1 MYGISPAL
9 TASLGVGVGGIVLIG
24 TVIGKMLKKHSIQAN
39 LESSACQNHSY
50 ESLSNIKTVR
60 AFSAEDNHLEAYDK
74 LGERATVSARKLG
87 YGIGIFQ
94 GLTNLALNGLVGGTV
109 ILGGSMVGSNQ
120 LSGGDLMAFLA
131 AVQMLQKSLATVSQ
145 MLTVYMKMKIAGD
158 QVFQFIS
165 LEPGRTVAEQDGRRI
180 PHYKLI
186 GNVSFDDVDFR
197 LGTLKRKK
205 YFHIIF
211 SYATR
216 PDDPVLK
223 KFNLQMSSHKVI
235 ALVGASGNGKST
247 IASLLARMYDPSAGK
262 ITIDGVDIRNL
273 DPKWLRGELIGY
285 VGQVRSILPVA
296 YNHITRSPRFLPVQ
310 WLITSDTGSP
320 MQAILK

>member
-1 MYGISPAL
+1 M
-9 TASLGVGVGGIVLIG
+9 LIG

-39 LESSACQNHSY
+39 RESSACQNHSY

-60 AFSAEDNHLEAYDK
+60 AFSAEDKHLEAYDE
-74 LGERATVSARKLG
+74 LGATATASARKLG

-165 LEPGRTVAEQDGRRI
+165 LEPGKTVAEQDGKRI

-197 LGTLKRKK
+197 
-205 YFHIIF
+205 
-211 SYATR
+211 
-216 PDDPVLK
+216 
-223 KFNLQMSSHKVI
+223 FNF
-235 ALVGASGNGKST
+235 N
-247 IASLLARMYDPSAGK
+247 
-262 ITIDGVDIRNL
+262 RNL
-273 DPKWLRGELIGY
+273 RL
-285 VGQVRSILPVA
+285 
-296 YNHITRSPRFLPVQ
+296 
-310 WLITSDTGSP
+310 
-320 MQAILK
+320 

>member
-1 MYGISPAL
+1 VFHRTGELSKRINQDVQELKSDAKKLLNSGIKAVAQTAGVVQVLYGISPTL

-39 LESSACQNHSY
+39 RESSACQNHSY

-60 AFSAEDNHLEAYDK
+60 AFSAEDKHLESYDE
-74 LGERATVSARKLG
+74 LGEIATSSARKLG

-165 LEPGRTVAEQDGRRI
+165 LEPGRTVAEQDGKRI

-186 GNVSFDDVDFR
+186 GNISFDDVDFR
-197 LGTLKRKK
+197 
-205 YFHIIF
+205 
-211 SYATR
+211 
-216 PDDPVLK
+216 
-223 KFNLQMSSHKVI
+223 
-235 ALVGASGNGKST
+235 
-247 IASLLARMYDPSAGK
+247 
-262 ITIDGVDIRNL
+262 
-273 DPKWLRGELIGY
+273 
-285 VGQVRSILPVA
+285 
-296 YNHITRSPRFLPVQ
+296 
-310 WLITSDTGSP
+310 
-320 MQAILK
+320 